1 MYTEY
6 MNKLPINNVLEEI
19 KYALKNESKL
29 ILQAAPGAG
38 KSTVVPLSLMRE
50 EYIQD
55 KMILVLQPRRVAA
68 RTLAIQMSK
77 LLNENLGHSV
87 GYKVKNDSVYG
98 SETKVLIVT
107 EGILTKML
115 QNDQSLEQI
124 ALVIFDEFHER
135 SIHSD
140 LSLALCLEVQEL
152 LRDDLKILL
161 MSATINEE
169 EIKKILPLT
178 PIIRCENRQYTLENI
193 YLDKNIKVNDQKS
206 LQIALEN
213 RCIEVIK
220 NEKGNILVFL
230 AGVKEI
236 HVLKDYLDQRV
247 SNEIEVLLLYSA
259 LSQDLQDKA
268 IYASNKRKIILSTN
282 IAQTS
287 LTIAGISTVIDTGLE
302 KVSLYNHSNAMN
314 SLNMSFISQESAI
327 QRAGRAARLGNGKCY
342 KLWHKSK
349 ILEISSKAEVLRAD
363 ITSFV
368 LELSLWGAKDLN
380 ELNFIDIP
388 DKKSLE
394 STYTLLKN
402 LEMIDKDLNITS
414 FGKDA
419 LSLGLH
425 PRLAYMILK
434 SYTLGYAKIACILA
448 ALLESKDI
456 YNKGSYDSDLEN
468 RFLSIYNNEDNAYLN
483 RHAVKEVK
491 KEAKSFLSKLKRTKK
506 AYKELEH
513 VIEEDFD
520 TKILGVLLLFAYPD
534 RLAKIRSLND
544 NKYLLSNK
552 KGAYLHTSDYLFNE
566 EYLVVA
572 NVQSKDKDSFIRLA
586 LKVELEDIE
595 KYFKDK
601 ITEEES
607 IVYNKEK
614 ESLEFKSHTKFLDL
628 ELYVKAEKQSKNFK
642 ELLIKLTREQG
653 LDFLNWNKKALNLR
667 ERLNFLNESV
677 SKGLY
682 SSDSRINKIN
692 DAYLLN
698 NLDTFLAPYL
708 DKVKSVKDLKNLDM
722 FNILS
727 SYLSYNE
734 TQELNE
740 LLAQTF
746 KTPAGTNIFIDY
758 SSKDKAILKVK
769 IQEVFG
775 LKESPNILNNSIPLQ
790 VHLLS
795 PALRVIQI
803 TNDLKSFWKNSYA
816 EVRKELRGKYKRH
829 YWPED
834 PNTAIATNKTK
845 KNMMR

>member
-1 MYTEY
+1 

-19 KYALKNESKL
+19 KYTLKNEPKL

-38 KSTVVPLSLMRE
+38 KSTIVPLALMNE

-77 LLNENLGHSV
+77 LLNEKLGRSI
-87 GYKVKNDSVYG
+87 GYKVKNDSVY
-98 SETKVLIVT
+98 SKDTKVLIVT

-124 ALVIFDEFHER
+124 SLVIFDEFHER

-178 PIIRCENRQYTLENI
+178 PIIRCENRQYALENI
-193 YLDKNIKVNDQKS
+193 YLNQNIKVNDQKS

-213 RCIEVIK
+213 TCIEVIK

-236 HVLKDYLDQRV
+236 HVLKDYLDQKV
-247 SNEIEVLLLYSA
+247 STSEIEVLLLYSA
-259 LSQDLQDKA
+259 LSTDLQDKA
-268 IYASNKRKIILSTN
+268 IYASQKRKIILSTN

-349 ILEISSKAEVLRAD
+349 ILEKSSKAEILRAD
-363 ITSFV
+363 LTSFV
-368 LELSLWGAKDLN
+368 LELSLWGAKDLK

-388 DKKSLE
+388 EYKSLE

-434 SYTLGYAKIACILA
+434 SYTFGYGNIACILA

-456 YNKGSYDSDLEN
+456 YNKGSQDSDLEN
-468 RFLSIYNNEDNAYLN
+468 RFLSIYYNEDNAYLN

-491 KEAKSFLSKLKRTKK
+491 KEAKSFLTKLKRSKK
-506 AYKELEH
+506 GYKDLEH
-513 VIEEDFD
+513 REDEDFD

-534 RLAKIRSLND
+534 RLGKLRSLND

-586 LKVELEDIE
+586 LKVDLEDIE

-601 ITEEES
+601 ITVVES
-607 IVYNKEK
+607 ILYNKEK
-614 ESLEFKSHTKFLDL
+614 ESLEFKTHTKFLDL
-628 ELYVKAEKQSKNFK
+628 ELYAKAEKQSKNFK
-642 ELLIKLTREQG
+642 ELLLKLVYEEG
-653 LDFLNWNKKALNLR
+653 LDFLNWNKKAQNLR
-667 ERLNFLNESV
+667 ERLNFLNESIK
-677 SKGLY
+677 KGLY
-682 SSDSRINKIN
+682 ASDSKISKIN

-698 NLDTFLAPYL
+698 NLDTFLEPYL
-708 DKVKSVKDLKNLDM
+708 DKVNSVKDLKNLDI
-722 FNILS
+722 FNVLS
-727 SYLSYNE
+727 AYLSYNE
-734 TQELNE
+734 TIELNE

-775 LKESPNILNNSIPLQ
+775 LKESPKVLNNSIPLQ

-803 TNDLKSFWKNSYA
+803 TNDLKSFWENSYA